1 MIDKANQP
9 PKSNFAVVFADGGS
23 RGNPGPAGAGA
34 IIKRGTADGE
44 IVAEVSEFIG
54 RETNNVAEYSA
65 LILGL
70 KKALELGFTEIEAR
84 MDSELVVKQ
93 MKGEYKVKNETLEG
107 YYMEAIF
114 LAGKFK
120 RFNIVHVPR
129 AQNKE
134 ADKLANAAMDQAQK
148 RS

>member
-1 MIDKANQP
+1 MTEIENQP
-9 PKSNFAVVFADGGS
+9 PKSNFAVIFADGGS

-34 IIKRGTADGE
+34 IVKRGTADGE
-44 IVAEVSEFIG
+44 TVAECSEYIG

-70 KKALELGFTEIEAR
+70 KKALELGFTEVEVR

-93 MKGEYKVKNETLEG
+93 VKGDYKVKNETLEG
-107 YYMEAIF
+107 FYMEAIF

-120 RFNIVHVPR
+120 RFKISHVHR
-129 AQNKE
+129 EQNKE
-134 ADKLANAAMDQAQK
+134 ADKLANAAMDNA
-148 RS
+148 RSR

>member
-1 MIDKANQP
+1 LE
-9 PKSNFAVVFADGGS
+9 SSFAIVFADGGS

-34 IIKRGTADGE
+34 VIKSGTAHGE
-44 IVAEVSEFIG
+44 IVAELSEYLG

-70 KKALELGFTEIEAR
+70 KRALELGFTEVEVR

-93 MKGEYKVKNETLEG
+93 VKGDYKVKNEKLEG

-120 RFNIVHVPR
+120 RFNIVHIR
-129 AQNKE
+129 REQNKE
-134 ADKLANAAMDQAQK
+134 ADKLANAAMDQP
-148 RS
+148 RSRP

>member
-1 MIDKANQP
+1 MI
-9 PKSNFAVVFADGGS
+9 KS
-23 RGNPGPAGAGA
+23 
-34 IIKRGTADGE
+34 GTAHGE
-44 IVAEVSEFIG
+44 IVAELSEYLG

-70 KKALELGFTEIEAR
+70 KRALELGFTEVEVR

-93 MKGEYKVKNETLEG
+93 VKGDYKVKNEKLEG

-120 RFNIVHVPR
+120 RFNIVHIR
-129 AQNKE
+129 REQNKE
-134 ADKLANAAMDQAQK
+134 ADKLANAAMDQP
-148 RS
+148 RSRP

>member
-1 MIDKANQP
+1 MTEIEKQP
-9 PKSNFAVVFADGGS
+9 PKNNFAVVFADGGS

-34 IIKRGTADGE
+34 VIKRGTADGE
-44 IVAEVSEFIG
+44 TIAEVSEFLG

-70 KKALELGFTEIEAR
+70 KKALELGFTEVEVR

-93 MKGEYKVKNETLEG
+93 IKGDYKVKNETLEG
-107 YYMEAIF
+107 FYMEAIF

-120 RFNIVHVPR
+120 RFNIVHVR
-129 AQNKE
+129 REQNKE
-134 ADKLANAAMDQAQK
+134 ADKLANAAMDNAM
-148 RS
+148 